1 MPASDEASLFPPEI
15 SRYLPGLYMM
25 KFENKEMSLD
35 MNKNSRF
42 ASYRNII
49 LFTLLTA
56 LMLLGVYRVIRWKD
70 TTGNYISS
78 YDELYHT
85 PENTIDVA
93 FLGSSHCYAG
103 IYPAVMWEDRGVTSF
118 DMAVSGQDKDSCY
131 HALIEL
137 L

>member
-25 KFENKEMSLD
+25 KFGNKEMSLD

-56 LMLLGVYRVIRWKD
+56 LMLYFAQLHSEY
-70 TTGNYISS
+70 
-78 YDELYHT
+78 
-85 PENTIDVA
+85 PENIE
-93 FLGSSHCYAG
+93 
-103 IYPAVMWEDRGVTSF
+103 VME
-118 DMAVSGQDKDSCY
+118 A
-131 HALIEL
+131 
-137 L
+137 